1 MSTAPAN
8 TITPAIQLTRLTKQY
23 AGTKKPALRNVS
35 LTVQRGEVYGFL
47 GPNGAGKSTTIRCLL
62 NFILPTS
69 GGASILGKDSV
80 DDSVA
85 IRRNLGYLSGD
96 VALYKR
102 MTGQQFLSF
111 MATLQPLKH
120 PGHIRELTRDFRAEL
135 SKPIDTLSK
144 GNRQKI
150 GLIQAFMHEPDILIL
165 DEPTSGLD
173 PLMQE
178 VFFAQISAARAR
190 GATVF
195 VSSHYLPEVRR
206 ICDRIGFIRDGRLVA
221 EQSIAEL
228 AASAA
233 HTFDITFSEAI
244 PLTDF
249 TRFKNLHVTPS
260 HDPRHITVE
269 VHGDLM
275 PFLRALARHRVIQFD
290 QRAVNLEEEFMRL
303 YGKDD
308 E

>member
-1 MSTAPAN
+1 MSAAAPVS
-8 TITPAIQLTRLTKQY
+8 ITPAIQLSRLTKQY
-23 AGTKKPALRNVS
+23 AGTKKPALRNIS

-47 GPNGAGKSTTIRCLL
+47 GPNGAGKSTTIRCLA
-62 NFILPTS
+62 NFIQPTS

-80 DDSVA
+80 EDSLD
-85 IRRNLGYLSGD
+85 IRRNLGYLAGD

-102 MTGQQFLSF
+102 MTGQQFLSY
-111 MATLQPLKH
+111 MAALQPLKH
-120 PGHIRELTRDFRAEL
+120 PGHLRELTRDFRAEL
-135 SKPIDTLSK
+135 SKPIETLSK

-150 GLIQAFMHEPDILIL
+150 GLIQAFMHEPAVFIL

-178 VFFAQISAARAR
+178 VFFAQIAAAKAR
-190 GATVF
+190 GASVF
-195 VSSHYLPEVRR
+195 ISSHYLPEVRR
-206 ICDRIGFIRDGRLVA
+206 ICDRIGFIRAGKLVA

-244 PLTDF
+244 PLSDF

-269 VHGDLM
+269 TRGDLM
-275 PFLRALARHRVIQFD
+275 PLFRALARHRVIQFD
-290 QRAVNLEEEFMRL
+290 QRAVNLEEEFLRL